1 MKILTIDVET
11 FFSDTFTLKKE
22 TTESYCRSEQF
33 EVHGWAVKEEDQPA
47 VWHDHKSACEYFE
60 CVDWPNTAV
69 IAHHAHFDLF
79 ILNHTYGFKPGMIIC
94 TLSMGRVVF
103 DAGVKL
109 GLGDLAGR
117 FGLAEKNVPYDHF
130 RGKHWSELA
139 EPVRRDVAG
148 GSMHDVEL
156 TWQIANYMLSGGH
169 PAVPYL
175 FPASELPV
183 VDATIRMFTEPTLV
197 GDIELL
203 GAAWT
208 AEEEARQDLFQ
219 RLRTSAQELRKDAQ
233 FAQMLEE
240 LGVEPALKTT
250 AKGNE
255 KYAFAKSDF
264 FMQDLVG
271 SEDPDVA
278 LLAEARLK
286 AQSSIYSTRIERI
299 GFAATRGPLPIYL
312 TYAGAHTRR
321 WSGGDKS
328 NYQNLP
334 RPDPAKPQKGA
345 LRRAIK
351 TP

>member
-1 MKILTIDVET
+1 
-11 FFSDTFTLKKE
+11 
-22 TTESYCRSEQF
+22 
-33 EVHGWAVKEEDQPA
+33 
-47 VWHDHKSACEYFE
+47 
-60 CVDWPNTAV
+60 
-69 IAHHAHFDLF
+69 
-79 ILNHTYGFKPGMIIC
+79 
-94 TLSMGRVVF
+94 
-103 DAGVKL
+103 
-109 GLGDLAGR
+109 
-117 FGLAEKNVPYDHF
+117 
-130 RGKHWSELA
+130 
-139 EPVRRDVAG
+139 
-148 GSMHDVEL
+148 
-156 TWQIANYMLSGGH
+156 MLSGGH
-169 PAVPYL
+169 PAVPYP

-197 GDIELL
+197 GDIDLL
-203 GAAWT
+203 GAAWV

-219 RLRTSAQELRKDAQ
+219 RLGVCAAELRKDDV
-233 FAQMLEE
+233 FAQMLTE

-264 FMQDLVG
+264 FMQDLVS

-328 NYQNLP
+328 NFQNLP
-334 RPDPAKPQKGA
+334 RPDPAKPRKGA

-351 TP
+351 AS